1 MQSKEIAATQ
11 QESHTDALA
20 RFRKDALQNKIQN
33 QGYRR
38 GSVVPQNYQA
48 PLYSPKTITVRHPLR
63 ERSKSITLPNY
74 QQGEKKN
81 FPISRLNSFDPH
93 LKKHRGSVVSMQSSL
108 QSIEEGD
115 DVEHEEHSSQI
126 IKQPDA
132 IGSKSKL

>member
-1 MQSKEIAATQ
+1 
-11 QESHTDALA
+11 
-20 RFRKDALQNKIQN
+20 
-33 QGYRR
+33 
-38 GSVVPQNYQA
+38 
-48 PLYSPKTITVRHPLR
+48 VRHPLR

-93 LKKHRGSVVSMQSSL
+93 LKKHRGSIVSMQSSL

-126 IKQPDA
+126 IKQQDA
-132 IGSKSKL
+132 IGSLSKTVVERSLANFIEQTFKSCEVAYLGKLNFEFWAWTQE